1 MSAIGERNEI
11 INATQVFLK
20 LGGNTHIL
28 MQELSLVVERDE
40 TREDVATGAIYFY
53 SQHRNEFEATLFL
66 SGPEVSTYIDKTSF
80 GGNDFLPV
88 SSYAIEYVPNTGGSR
103 TVNVTA
109 LTPLLDFNKMAD
121 GGVTARMRFRINED
135 VTGAD
140 VT

>member
-53 SQHRNEFEATLFL
+53 SQHRNEFEASLWL
-66 SGPEVSTYIDKTSF
+66 SGPEVTTYLDKTSF

-88 SSYAIEYVPNTGGSR
+88 SSYEVEYVPKTGVTR

-109 LTPLLDFNKMAD
+109 MTPYLNFNKMAN
-121 GGVTARMRFRINED
+121 GGVSARMRFRINED

-140 VT
+140 VS